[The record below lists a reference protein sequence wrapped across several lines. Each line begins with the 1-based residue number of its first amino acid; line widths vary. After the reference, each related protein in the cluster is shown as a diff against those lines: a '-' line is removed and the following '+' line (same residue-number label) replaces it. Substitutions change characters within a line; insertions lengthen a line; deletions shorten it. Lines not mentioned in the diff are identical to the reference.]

1 MPETRSTTMKHK
13 NTKVGAGMLLAL
25 ALTALSACGGG
36 GGDEAAEV
44 VDGPWED
51 VVAAAEDEGR
61 VNLYSVAPPIQ
72 NDRLV
77 EAFKEAHPD
86 IDVSV
91 TRGAGELPGRV
102 ESEIQS
108 GADGADVFLYS
119 DPAFF
124 SDIVDDLLE
133 VDGPNVEGWADD
145 YWQEEGKAII
155 PTKYPWTMLVW
166 NTRTFPDGFTSWDQL
181 LDPSVKGKVALRNDV
196 TASMAATYEFM
207 ERELGEDY
215 MTGLGA
221 QQPKYYT
228 SAVPMGQAVASGEA
242 GVTPI
247 STPSIVRDLQD
258 QGAPVEFAFP
268 EPGFAIMWGGGALAS
283 SKRPNAARVF
293 MDFIMSEEGQ
303 TAING
308 EEFGAAGRE
317 IEGDL
322 DLAGW
327 EFFDSEKY
335 TPEKMQEMQ
344 ATFDKYFGG

>member
-1 MPETRSTTMKHK
+1 MKHANK
-13 NTKVGAGMLLAL
+13 KTGVGALLALAL
-25 ALTALSACGGG
+25 ALTALTACGAG
-36 GGDEAAEV
+36 GGDDAAAI

-77 EAFKEAHPD
+77 AAFKKAYPA

-102 ESEIQS
+102 TSEIKS

-124 SDIVDDLLE
+124 TDIKDDLLE
-133 VDGPNVEGWADD
+133 VDGPNVEGWAED
-145 YWQEEGKAII
+145 YWQVKGKAII
-155 PTKYPWTMLVW
+155 PTKYPWSVLVW
-166 NTRTFPDGFTSWDQL
+166 NTDVFPDGFTSWDQL
-181 LDPSVKGKVALRNDV
+181 LEPDVKGKVALRNDV

-207 ERELGEDY
+207 ERELGDDY
-215 MTGLGA
+215 LTKLG
-221 QQPKYYT
+221 QQSPKYYT

-247 STPSIVRDLQD
+247 STPSIVKDLQD
-258 QGAPVEFAFP
+258 QGAPVDFAYP
-268 EPGFAIMWGGGALAS
+268 DPGFAIMWGGGGIAT

-293 MDFIMSEEGQ
+293 VDFIMSEEGQ
-303 TAING
+303 AAINS

-317 IEGDL
+317 GVEDDIDL
-322 DLAGW
+322 KGW
-327 EFFDSEKY
+327 EFFDSDAY
-335 TPEKMQEMQ
+335 TPDKMQEMQ
-344 ATFDKYFGG
+344 AKFDEYFGG